1 MRAHPLRMACS
12 IKPVRFAAL
21 LVAAFL
27 IFSPAVEAAARKAR
41 GLYEKGRKAE
51 LIKNFDEAVEFYELA
66 SIEEP
71 KDHRYDL
78 AVRRMRFVAGQSHV
92 DTGHTLREQGQLEAA
107 LAEFQRALEI
117 DPASGVAAQEH
128 QGTLKLLEDR
138 DRSTGDG
145 EEFDIKRAGSPL
157 EADRL
162 ARAERVESLM
172 QPAELV
178 PLSTEPIDI
187 MLNEK
192 SKVVFETIGKLAG
205 INVLF
210 DPDFTDEDIEIE
222 IKNATLQE
230 ALDYVGLM
238 AGAFWKPI
246 THNAVFITDD
256 NTNKRRDFEEE
267 VVKTVYLTNVSTP
280 QELQE
285 ITTAI
290 RGLTDIRRMFPV
302 NSMSAI
308 ILRGSRAKVA
318 LAEKVIHDVDKPRP
332 EVIIDVLV
340 LETSKSNNRTLG
352 ITPVS
357 GGGNGLQFPGSFTG
371 IASGGAD
378 GAATSSIPLNRL
390 RDITSGS
397 WATTLPGFQVSALFN
412 SSDTN
417 LLQSPRIRAADNYKA
432 DLRIGDR
439 IPIATG
445 SFQPGVGG
453 VGINPLVNTQF
464 SYTDVGVNV
473 SLTPKIHSNREVS
486 MHVEIEI
493 SNVRDFVDIGG
504 ISQPVIG
511 QRTIQH
517 DVRIREGEAN
527 VIGGLNQ
534 SQLFKTKSGV
544 PFLGEIPIIGRF
556 FSEEEVQRSESE
568 ILIVLIPHIVR
579 MPGID
584 ASNLRAVASGT
595 DQVFS
600 VRYEPKTNGK
610 SALPDLANVDEDTT
624 STPEDTPK
632 PAAEASASQPATT
645 TPAAVSQPAGTQ
657 ATEPVP
663 AAVVEAAP
671 AVVPAAPAPE
681 PVAPAGIPGS
691 GLRLS
696 LNPPAPTVAVG
707 AEITVSLHVNDAVQ
721 LFSLPMR
728 VQFDREFLEV
738 TNISKGGFL
747 EGDDASDIIFSRT
760 IRQSNGL
767 AAVNI
772 SRFPGTGGADGS
784 GELINLT
791 FKGLAAGQAT
801 LRFVPTGPRNADREV
816 LEVSPLVV
824 EFRVE

>member
-1 MRAHPLRMACS
+1 MHTLPLRMACS
-12 IKPVRFAAL
+12 SKPVRFLVL
-21 LVAAFL
+21 LVVTAL
-27 IFSPAVEAAARKAR
+27 IFSQPVEASARKAR
-41 GLYEKGRKAE
+41 GLYDKGRKAE
-51 LIKNFDEAVEFYELA
+51 LAKDYDAAVEFFEQA
-66 SIEEP
+66 SIEAP

-78 AVRRMRFVAGQSHV
+78 AVRRMRFVAGQTHV
-92 DTGHTLREQGQLEAA
+92 DVGHRLQEQGQLEEA
-107 LAEFQRALEI
+107 LEEFQRALEI
-117 DPASGVAAQEH
+117 DPASGVASQEH
-128 QGTLKLLEDR
+128 QRTLKLLEDR
-138 DRSTGDG
+138 DKSNDDG
-145 EEFDIKRAGSPL
+145 ESFDVESAGSPL

-162 ARAERVESLM
+162 QRSQRVKSLM
-172 QPAELV
+172 QPAELA
-178 PLSTEPIDI
+178 PLSTELIDI
-187 MLNEK
+187 MLTEN
-192 SKVVFETIGKLAG
+192 SKVVYETIGKLAG

-210 DPDFTDEDIEIE
+210 DPEFSDEEIEIE

-230 ALDYVGLM
+230 ALNYVGLM

-246 THNAVFITDD
+246 THNAVFIADD

-267 VVKTVYLTNVSTP
+267 VVKTIYLTNVATP

-318 LAEKVIHDVDKPRP
+318 LAEKVMHDVDKPRP

-357 GGGNGLQFPGSFTG
+357 GGANGLQFPGTFTG
-371 IASGGAD
+371 IGSGGAD
-378 GAATSSIPLNRL
+378 GAASASVPLNRL
-390 RDITSGS
+390 RDIASGS

-412 SSDTN
+412 SSDTK

-464 SYTDVGVNV
+464 SYTDVGVNIA
-473 SLTPKIHSNREVS
+473 LTPKIHSNREVS

-527 VIGGLNQ
+527 VIGGLHQ

-544 PFLGEIPIIGRF
+544 PFLGEIPIIGRL
-556 FSEEEVQRSESE
+556 FSSDEVQRSESE

-595 DQVFS
+595 DQVFQ
-600 VRYEPKTNGK
+600 VRYEPKANGK
-610 SALPDLANVDEDTT
+610 SALPDLANFDEGTADE
-624 STPEDTPK
+624 PEDTP
-632 PAAEASASQPATT
+632 E
-645 TPAAVSQPAGTQ
+645 PAAVATAVEPSTTTVDEPQPAE
-657 ATEPVP
+657 ATTVEP
-663 AAVVEAAP
+663 AAQAVVEAAP
-671 AVVPAAPAPE
+671 AAAPTAPAPAAAPA
-681 PVAPAGIPGS
+681 VASGS

-696 LNPPAPTVAVG
+696 LNPAAPTVAVG
-707 AEITVSLHVNDAVQ
+707 AELTVTLSVNDAVQ

-728 VQFDREFLEV
+728 VQFDREFLELA
-738 TNISKGGFL
+738 NISKGRFL
-747 EGDDASDIIFSRT
+747 EGDDASDVIFSRT

-767 AAVNI
+767 AAINI

-784 GELINLT
+784 GALISLT
-791 FKGLAAGQAT
+791 FKGVAPGQAK
-801 LRFVPTGPRNADREV
+801 LRFVPTGPRNADTEV
-816 LEVSPLVV
+816 LEISPLAVD
-824 EFRVE
+824 FRVE